1 MLSIVPELN
10 VRPDYDEA
18 IHQIA
23 EYVMNFQDT
32 DINVWE
38 MARWCLIDAL
48 GCAMLALQYPECKK
62 LVAPIVPGATLK
74 NGARIPGTQLELE
87 PVQASFCLGAMIRWL
102 DYNDT
107 FLAKEW
113 GHPSDNL
120 GSILMVADYL
130 SRQGKTITM
139 RQVLMALIKAY
150 EIQGVLALE
159 NSLNRLGFDHVAWVR
174 IASTAVITEMLGG
187 DENAVQAALSQ
198 AFIDGCALR
207 TYRHSP
213 NTGLRKSWAAGDA
226 TSRAVRLGLLTLS
239 GEQGYPSA
247 LTAKKWGFNDTINKG
262 HLIHLPRPLNHY
274 IIDNILFKINFPAE
288 FHSQTA
294 AEAAIKLAPLIKN
307 KIDQIERITVR
318 TQEPAMRILNKR
330 GQLYNIADRDHC
342 MQYIVAVSLL
352 QGDLKADY
360 YRDEIAEDPRID
372 TLRNK
377 IEMFE
382 DEKYSRDYYDADKR
396 SIANAVQVYF
406 RDGSCTEE
414 IALEYPIG
422 HKFRRQEGEKP
433 LWEKFIHAL
442 STQFDQAQAL
452 EIRKTVEDLNH
463 LMQMPVAE
471 FLDLWVKT

>member
-1 MLSIVPELN
+1 MLAIVPELN

-18 IHQIA
+18 INQIA

-32 DINVWE
+32 DTNVLD

-48 GCAMLALQYPECKK
+48 GCAVLALQYPECKK
-62 LVAPIVPGATLK
+62 LVAPIVPGAILK
-74 NGARIPGTQLELE
+74 NGARIPGTSLELE

-130 SRQGKTITM
+130 SRQGKKITM
-139 RQVLMALIKAY
+139 RQVLMALIKTY

-187 DENAVQAALSQ
+187 DESAVQAALSQ

-226 TSRAVRLGLLTLS
+226 TSRAVRLALLTLS

-247 LTAKKWGFNDTINKG
+247 LTVKKWGFNDTVNKG
-262 HLIHLPRPLNHY
+262 HPIHLSRRLNHY
-274 IIDNILFKINFPAE
+274 IVDNILFKINFPAE

-307 KIDQIERITVR
+307 KIDQIERITIR

-352 QGDLKADY
+352 YGDLKADY

-422 HKFRRQEGEKP
+422 HKFRRQEGAKP
-433 LWEKFIHAL
+433 LWEKFTSAL
-442 STQFDQAQAL
+442 NTQFDQAQAL
-452 EIRKTVEDLNH
+452 KIQKTVEDLNH
-463 LMQMPVAE
+463 LMQMPAAE
-471 FLDLWVKT
+471 FLNLWVKA